1 MIKVIINNDF
11 RPIHLVLLL
20 LIPEIF
26 ILILVNNSCI
36 RHGCFLIFAVSGMF
50 RPQPAAQRITG
61 RKHTGSQNAVANISL
76 DALFI
81 AGFMRFINFDGA
93 LGDNVGSGNR
103 SFGMSGITVQQGSFG
118 CNVHT
123 LPRGRGIGCRR
134 TDRRN
139 SLKRRH
145 ADAQTGRSRVQPGK

>member
-26 ILILVNNSCI
+26 ILILVNNSRI
-36 RHGCFLIFAVSGMF
+36 RHGCFRFSLFPVCSA
-50 RPQPAAQRITG
+50 PQPAAQRITG
-61 RKHTGSQNAVANISL
+61 RKHTGSQNAVANIAL

-93 LGDNVGSGNR
+93 LGDNVCSGNH
-103 SFGMSGITVQQGSFG
+103 SFGMSGITVQQSGFG
-118 CNVHT
+118 RNVHT

-134 TDRRN
+134 ADRRN
-139 SLKRRH
+139 TLKRRH